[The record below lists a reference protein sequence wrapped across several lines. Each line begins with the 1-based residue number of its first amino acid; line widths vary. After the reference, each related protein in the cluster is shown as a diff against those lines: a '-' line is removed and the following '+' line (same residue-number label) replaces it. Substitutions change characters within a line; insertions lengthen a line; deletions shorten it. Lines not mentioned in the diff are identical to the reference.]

1 MLEALTQSFQVSR
14 VLVLAGPWPTCKM
27 GIEKPKVPNVVID
40 NSEPDRMLR
49 DAIDTTLWELL
60 VSGTHRDI

>member
-27 GIEKPKVPNVVID
+27 GIEKPKVPNGVITLGQTGCF
-40 NSEPDRMLR
+40 EML
-49 DAIDTTLWELL
+49 
-60 VSGTHRDI
+60 